1 MFSWP
6 DGPTFQWGERQ
17 WWRFLFYTSGPT
29 RHAGS
34 FYPTHTLS
42 RVSLSLVYLRSHR
55 MAIHTQPLAPPIL
68 MHVQLD
74 PVVIYGVLKK
84 VSDFLRRGAPKIPRP
99 CVFCLDFWSVP
110 AFVDRF
116 HWRAGIPWGHLRGEG
131 AWKCR
136 SGTRC
141 VLSLSSISAQ
151 IQNLSHLFQMEVLI
165 WVFFCVAFAFGDLG
179 I

>member
-17 WWRFLFYTSGPT
+17 WWRFLFYTSGRT

-34 FYPTHTLS
+34 FHPPHSLS

-55 MAIHTQPLAPPIL
+55 MTIHTQPLAPPIL

-99 CVFCLDFWSVP
+99 CVFL
-110 AFVDRF
+110 
-116 HWRAGIPWGHLRGEG
+116 PWFLIRSGL
-131 AWKCR
+131 CR
-136 SGTRC
+136 SIPLACWDSMGASTWGGGMEMQIRDEVC
-141 VLSLSSISAQ
+141 SLPLIYFRTDPKSISSVSNGGVDLSL
-151 IQNLSHLFQMEVLI
+151 
-165 WVFFCVAFAFGDLG
+165 FCVAFAFGDLG